1 MGSTMDEP
9 TAATNTPDWDV
20 RPYQP
25 GDEEQLVALYARVFG
40 RPRSLAFWRWK
51 LKGRDAPFETV
62 WVAVTTE
69 GQIIGQYGGI
79 PLRVQLHGQVHPAVH
94 AVEAMTDPAFRRQ
107 GMLTRL
113 GSAAHQG
120 WAEAGQAVVLG
131 LPNEQWGTR
140 NRALGYV
147 TLFPLAWLRFPL
159 HIERVVAQRGR
170 VPGPLVGPAAGVGAV
185 GGGVWRQVAR
195 RTLRRKQQGATL
207 TVEAVTGP
215 DPALDQLWQTLA
227 RNFAHFVVRDSAWVN
242 WRFLAAPEQDYRVLL
257 ARTATG
263 EPVGTLAYR
272 LVVAPERVTGYI
284 ADLFL
289 APDAEAVG
297 AALLEAALDD
307 LSARGAGMVLAS
319 AVPGSALHGLLRG
332 LRFLP
337 VQLPFI
343 FELVPLAPGV
353 DPAAL
358 ADPLA
363 WHLTA
368 GDFDVV

>member
-1 MGSTMDEP
+1 MDDVTTGANP
-9 TAATNTPDWDV
+9 PDWEV

-40 RPRSLAFWRWK
+40 RPRSVAFWRWK
-51 LKGRDAPFETV
+51 LKGRNAPFETV
-62 WVAVTTE
+62 WVAVTDA

-79 PLRVQLHGQVHPAVH
+79 PLRVQLHGQVRPAVH
-94 AVEAMTDPAFRRQ
+94 AVEAMTDPRFRRK

-113 GSAAHQG
+113 GSAAHSG
-120 WAEAGQAVVLG
+120 WAAAGQAVVLG

-159 HIERVVAQRGR
+159 HLERVVAQRGR
-170 VPGPLVGPAAGVGAV
+170 VPGPLVGPAMALGAV
-185 GGGVWRQVAR
+185 GGGVWRQMAR
-195 RTLRRKQQGATL
+195 RTLRRKQQGAAL
-207 TVEAVTGP
+207 AVEAVTTP
-215 DPALDQLWQTLA
+215 TPAFDQLWESLA
-227 RNFAHFVVRDSAWVN
+227 GRYAHFVVRDSAWVA

-257 ARTATG
+257 ARAG
-263 EPVGTLAYR
+263 GQPVGYLAYR
-272 LVVAPERVTGYI
+272 LVIAPERVTGYI

-289 APDAEAVG
+289 APDAEPVA
-297 AALLEAALDD
+297 AALLEAALED

-319 AVPGSALHGLLRG
+319 GAPGSALYGLLRG

-337 VQLPFI
+337 VQLPFN
-343 FELVPLAPGV
+343 FELVPLAREV

-358 ADPLA
+358 ADPVA

-368 GDFDVV
+368 GDFDVI

>member
-1 MGSTMDEP
+1 MDDP
-9 TAATNTPDWDV
+9 TAAANSPDWAV

-25 GDEEQLVALYARVFG
+25 GDETHLVALYTRVFG
-40 RPRSLAFWRWK
+40 RPRSLEFWRWK

-62 WVAVTTE
+62 WVAVTTG

-94 AVEAMTDPAFRRQ
+94 AVEAMTDPLFRRK

-120 WAEAGQAVVLG
+120 WAAAGQVAVLG

-140 NRALGYV
+140 NRALGYA

-170 VPGPLVGPAAGVGAV
+170 VPGPLVGPAVALGTVGS
-185 GGGVWRQVAR
+185 GVWRQMAR
-195 RTLRRKQQGATL
+195 RTQRRKQQGAGL
-207 TVEAVTGP
+207 TVEAVTTP
-215 DPALDQLWQTLA
+215 DPAFDQLWQRLA
-227 RNFAHFVVRDSAWVN
+227 GHYAHFVIRDSAWVG

-257 ARTATG
+257 ARSAEG
-263 EPVGTLAYR
+263 EPVGYLAYK

-289 APDAEAVG
+289 APDAEAVA
-297 AALLEAALDD
+297 AALLETALDD

-319 AVPGSALHGLLRG
+319 GAPGSALYRIQRG
-332 LRFLP
+332 LGFLP
-337 VQLPFI
+337 VQLPFN
-343 FELVPLAPGV
+343 FELVPLVPDI

-363 WHLTA
+363 WHLTV

>member
-1 MGSTMDEP
+1 MQDP
-9 TAATNTPDWDV
+9 TPSVSAPDWDV

-40 RPRSLAFWRWK
+40 RPRSLEFWRWK

-62 WVAVTTE
+62 WVAATDK

-79 PLRVQLHGQVHPAVH
+79 PLRVQLHGQVVPAVH
-94 AVEAMTDPAFRRQ
+94 AVEAMTDPEFRRK

-120 WAEAGQAVVLG
+120 WADAGQVVVLG

-170 VPGPLVGPAAGVGAV
+170 VPGPLAGPARAVSAV
-185 GGGVWRQVAR
+185 GGGVWRQMAR
-195 RTLRRKQQGATL
+195 RNLRRKQQGAAL
-207 TVEAVTGP
+207 TVEAVTTP
-215 DPALDQLWQTLA
+215 DRAFDQLWQSLA
-227 RNFAHFVVRDSAWVN
+227 RHYAHFVVRDAAWVQ
-242 WRFLAAPEQDYRVLL
+242 WRYLAAPEQDYRVLL
-257 ARTATG
+257 ARAEG
-263 EPVGTLAYR
+263 LPVGYIAYR

-289 APDAEAVG
+289 APDAEAVA
-297 AALLEAALDD
+297 AALIEAALDD
-307 LSARGAGMVLAS
+307 LSARGAGMVVAS
-319 AVPGSALHGLLRG
+319 GVPGSALHRLLRG
-332 LRFLP
+332 LRFLA
-337 VQLPFI
+337 VQLPFN
-343 FELVPLAPGV
+343 FELVPLAPQV
-353 DPAAL
+353 DPVAL